1 MDTIAADLTP
11 LAAQQLSGWI
21 SVPVTAVLWLAFHWY
36 WLVLALLAAA
46 GATEWVVRLQ
56 AAKAS
61 RQRMALEFVPAS
73 HFDPDHEEIF
83 RRGVELTRASTS
95 LPWWA
100 PRRSKAVRIRLYADG
115 TRPLVYRVEGP
126 AGAERLLTTTPFGP
140 HVRTVKGAPLRPSV
154 HDHEVRAEFVLRGNP
169 VATLRSVP
177 LVPDPLQPLIDAV
190 ADVRADLGDLAEV
203 CIDLQRAPKWAL
215 RARRFQVV
223 QRARRDEERE
233 TARTWRLMH
242 RNSLRWGDS
251 MLGELEHLTTR
262 GGSARGRETGRVLAP
277 PAPERIDRDKV
288 LGKLA
293 EDDHLVRV
301 QILVRCASD
310 VEGRAYARLSRIQ
323 AGFDVFGGS
332 ARWVMRGLRI
342 GPWRLGADRWPHRRH
357 FDSRW
362 DSGQCRPPGTNWL
375 RLDELLGLLKP
386 PTKHSRLP
394 LLPVQLPSFEPG
406 DPALLLQGWYRTP
419 DGQRRLVATYAEE
432 TLFALSL
439 GKAGGGKT
447 ELALAQAVAYAHA
460 GGGLLFIDPHHD
472 SWKRG
477 APYLAHDRVMQ
488 RIARIDL
495 RGQGGGVSSWNP
507 ISMHHGRAR
516 HEVVE
521 DVVDAFASAFG
532 WDDSSAP
539 RALTIFTEALTVLTT
554 VNATACRLQRY
565 EDQATLF
572 HVRALLT
579 DASFRAEALAAVED
593 ELDSE
598 SLAWWQSV
606 APTLPPDAFAVLL
619 NPLGRL
625 AANPVTRAFFG
636 QGRGVYDI
644 RSAMDNRMVV
654 WICTAGSGPTDRLVV
669 ALLARDLLRAGR
681 SRVDIPE
688 AERVPFRGYLDEM
701 ITLAGSASGSL
712 ASMFEDFRKFRVRLH
727 GMTQL
732 LSRLPH
738 AVQHSLV
745 QNASA
750 LATTRGARSAV
761 APITDEWGDY
771 PTPTHVAALPQYHH
785 YATFTVRGQRIGPVL
800 IEGPHLD
807 EVLGDLA
814 RPNKVAALEAAA
826 DAHAHVQPVEQLT
839 EKAGKQLER
848 VRALLADPSPASAT
862 TTSLSLTK
870 PKDYQ

>member
-1 MDTIAADLTP
+1 MDTAVTSLTP
-11 LAAQQLSGWI
+11 LASQHLSRWI
-21 SVPVTAVLWLAFHWY
+21 SVPFNAAWWLADHWY
-36 WLVLALLAAA
+36 WLVLGVIALCVAGEWLAR
-46 GATEWVVRLQ
+46 RL

-61 RQRMALEFVPAS
+61 RERMALDLIPAPY
-73 HFDPDHEEIF
+73 FDPSHEEIF
-83 RRGVELTRASTS
+83 RRGVELIRACTA

-100 PRRSKAVRIRLYADG
+100 PRRSKSVRIRLSADG
-115 TRPLVYRVEGP
+115 SRPVVYRVEGP
-126 AGAERLLTTTPFGP
+126 AGAERLLSTTPFGP
-140 HVRTVKGAPLRPSV
+140 HVRTVKGAALRDVPRE
-154 HDHEVRAEFVLRGNP
+154 HEVRAEFTLRGNP
-169 VATLRSVP
+169 VAALREVP

-190 ADVRADLGDLAEV
+190 ADIRADLGDLAEV

-215 RARRFQVV
+215 RARRFQVM
-223 QRARRDEERE
+223 QRARQAEQRE

-242 RNSLRWGDS
+242 RNALRWGDS
-251 MLGELEHLTTR
+251 VLGELEHLTTR
-262 GGSARGRETGRVLAP
+262 GGGARGREMGRVLAP
-277 PAPERIDRDKV
+277 PAPERINREEV

-310 VEGRAYARLSRIQ
+310 VEGRAQARLSRIQ

-332 ARWVMRGLRI
+332 ARWAMRGLRI
-342 GPWRLGADRWPHRRH
+342 GPWRLGADRWPHRRR
-357 FDSRW
+357 FDLRW
-362 DSGQCRPPGTNWL
+362 RSGQCQPPGTNWV
-375 RLDELLGLLKP
+375 RINELLGLLKP
-386 PTKHSRLP
+386 PTTHCRLP
-394 LLPVQLPSFEPG
+394 LLPVQLPTFAAG
-406 DPALLLQGWYRTP
+406 DASLLLQGWYCGP
-419 DGQRRLVATYAEE
+419 DGRRRLVATYAEE

-447 ELALAQAVAYAHA
+447 ELALAQAIAYAHA

-477 APYLAHDRVMQ
+477 APYLAAGDVVQ

-507 ISMHHGRAR
+507 LSMHHSRAR

-532 WDDSSAP
+532 WDDQSAP
-539 RALTIFTEALTVLTT
+539 RALAIFTEALTVLTA
-554 VNATACRLQRY
+554 VNAAACREQRF

-579 DASFRAEALAAVED
+579 DLAFRAEALAAVGED
-593 ELDSE
+593 LDGE
-598 SLAWWQSV
+598 SLAWWQTV

-625 AANPVTRAFFG
+625 AANPVTRAFLG

-644 RSAMDNRMVV
+644 RWAMDNRMVV
-654 WICTAGSGPTDRLVV
+654 WICTAGSGPTDRLLV

-688 AERVPFRGYLDEM
+688 GDRVPFRGYLDEM

-712 ASMFEDFRKFRVRLH
+712 ASMFEDFRKFRVQLH

-732 LSRLPH
+732 LGRLPQ

-745 QNASA
+745 QNAST
-750 LATTRGARSAV
+750 LSTTRGARAAV
-761 APITDEWGDY
+761 SPITDEWGGY
-771 PTPTHVAALPQYHH
+771 PEPSHVAGLPQFHH
-785 YATFTVRGQRIGPVL
+785 YASFTVRGQRIGPVL
-800 IEGPHLD
+800 LEGPHLD
-807 EVLGDLA
+807 EVFADLS
-814 RPNKVAALEAAA
+814 RPQKVAALEAAA
-826 DAHAHVQPVEQLT
+826 DGRAQVQSVQQLNRQASEQL
-839 EKAGKQLER
+839 AR
-848 VRALLADPSPASAT
+848 VRGLLSDLAAVSAMST
-862 TTSLSLTK
+862 PTSLSE